1 MVLAKDWFLL
11 RIAHKLSSLFV
22 WSSTKYLVPK
32 CIVCIGAN
40 YCINMTINEIHAY
53 YALFSAKKHM
63 AGFDMMRMLYF
74 SAYDMEVHIRY
85 VIKLLYQR

>member
-1 MVLAKDWFLL
+1 
-11 RIAHKLSSLFV
+11 
-22 WSSTKYLVPK
+22 
-32 CIVCIGAN
+32 
-40 YCINMTINEIHAY
+40 MTINEIHAY

-85 VIKLLYQR
+85 VIKLLYQRWIIKHKYLFTIMF